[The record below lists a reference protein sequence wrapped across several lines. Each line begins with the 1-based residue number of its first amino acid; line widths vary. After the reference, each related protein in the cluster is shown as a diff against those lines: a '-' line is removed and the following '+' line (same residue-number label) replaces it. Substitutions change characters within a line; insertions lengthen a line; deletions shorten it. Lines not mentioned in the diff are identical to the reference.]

1 MTALRTELAQAAAA
15 YVADHGLDY
24 GAAKTRAIQER
35 VGRERL
41 PTQDI
46 PDSVDIDQALREHL
60 DLFDP
65 QGHQARVKSLRDAA
79 IRAMELLDEFTPLV
93 TGAAWKGLA
102 SEQAFVHL
110 QLFPESSK
118 EIEYFLMNR
127 DIAFELTEMRRGKG
141 LGKDVGQVP
150 ALVIQHRGN
159 PVVLA
164 IYDQDDMRGALKTL
178 DTLGEAVRG
187 TLAQLRLR
195 CQQINNS

>member
-24 GAAKTRAIQER
+24 GAAKTRAIAER

-46 PDSVDIDQALREHL
+46 PDSVDIDEALREHL

-65 QGHQARVKSLRDAA
+65 QGHQARVQSLRDAA
-79 IRAMELLDEFTPLV
+79 IRAMELLDAFTPLV

-118 EIEYFLMNR
+118 DVEYFLMNQ

-141 LGKDVGQVP
+141 LGKDKGQVA

-178 DTLGEAVRG
+178 DTRGEAVRG
-187 TLAQLRLR
+187 TLAQLHQR
-195 CQQINNS
+195 CQQLNNS